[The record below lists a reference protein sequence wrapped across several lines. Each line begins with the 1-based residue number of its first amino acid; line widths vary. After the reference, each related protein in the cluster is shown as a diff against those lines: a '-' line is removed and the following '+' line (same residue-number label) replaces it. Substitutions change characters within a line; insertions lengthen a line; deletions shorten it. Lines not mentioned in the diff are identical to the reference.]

1 MSSEKKAIKALLK
14 SFKKVKSIS
23 LIDKVNKKG
32 KTISKFLFA
41 LETKEGKKSK
51 LEKWLRKLEDID
63 KDDLK
68 EKDKK
73 KSKDKKKVKPK
84 KVKNKE
90 ESKDKEPT
98 DEKPQSNSNAAKT
111 TVEKVEREKEKKDKG
126 IILKPLPDLKDK
138 VKAGEE
144 KAEKAKPTSKIAQKT
159 RARKQPVDNLKIII
173 GIGPAIEKFLKEAE
187 IDTFEKLAQSKVDDL
202 KSLLV
207 EKGGTRYN
215 ANDPSM
221 WPAQAE
227 LAASGKK
234 EELKALQSKIKEEN
248 KLS

>member
-111 TVEKVEREKEKKDKG
+111 TVEKVEREKENKDKG

-144 KAEKAKPTSKIAQKT
+144 KAKRTSKTAQKT

-202 KSLLV
+202 KSLLL

-221 WPAQAE
+221 WPVQAE